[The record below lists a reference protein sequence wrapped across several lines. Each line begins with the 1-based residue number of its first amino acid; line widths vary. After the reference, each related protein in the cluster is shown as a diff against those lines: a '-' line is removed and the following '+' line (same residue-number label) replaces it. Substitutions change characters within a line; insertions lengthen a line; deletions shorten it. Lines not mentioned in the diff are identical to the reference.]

1 VQDRVRTHR
10 RLRGAIA
17 GLKARLSA
25 DRGAAA
31 VEFAIV
37 VPLLFLLIFGIID
50 FGFGFH
56 AWDASENA
64 AREGARVAA
73 VDPNTADIIARVKN
87 STNFL
92 NQSRLNVQIT
102 CSTNNGS
109 SFGACAPA
117 SSWNEGDII
126 RVTVTYGYQFMTPL
140 PRMIG
145 LGSTLTETAISES
158 RFEGQ

>member
-1 VQDRVRTHR
+1 MKLDLEKQTLAQ
-10 RLRGAIA
+10 RLR
-17 GLKARLSA
+17 RRTRSQ
-25 DRGAAA
+25 RGAAA

-56 AWDASENA
+56 AWDAAENA

-73 VDPNTADIIARVKN
+73 VDPSTSDILARVRN
-87 STNFL
+87 SSNFL
-92 NQSRLNVQIT
+92 DQSKLNVTIT

-109 SFGACAPA
+109 SFGACAQGSA
-117 SSWNEGDII
+117 WAEGDII
-126 RVTVTYGYQFMTPL
+126 RVTVVYAYDFITPL
-140 PRMIG
+140 PHMVG
-145 LGSTLTETAISES
+145 LGSHLNETAISEA

>member
-1 VQDRVRTHR
+1 MNAQRRFKTVARRVSR
-10 RLRGAIA
+10 RVG
-17 GLKARLSA
+17 SQ
-25 DRGAAA
+25 RGAAA

-73 VDPNTADIIARVKN
+73 VDPNTADILARVRN
-87 STNFL
+87 SSNFL
-92 NQSRLNVQIT
+92 NQSKLSVAIT

-117 SSWNEGDII
+117 TSWLEGDII
-126 RVTVTYGYQFMTPL
+126 RVTVTYAYAYITPL
-140 PRMIG
+140 PHMIG
-145 LGSTLTETAISES
+145 LGSTLNETAISES

>member
-1 VQDRVRTHR
+1 MKTDFETQSPPQKFRRRVR
-10 RLRGAIA
+10 
-17 GLKARLSA
+17 SE
-25 DRGAAA
+25 RGAAA

-56 AWDASENA
+56 AWDAAENA

-73 VDPNTADIIARVKN
+73 VDPSTTDILARVRN
-87 STNFL
+87 SSNFL
-92 NQSRLNVQIT
+92 DQSKLNVSIT

-109 SFGACAPA
+109 SFGACAQGP
-117 SSWNEGDII
+117 SWKEGDII
-126 RVTVTYGYQFMTPL
+126 RVTVVYAYNFITPL
-140 PRMIG
+140 PRMVG
-145 LGSTLTETAISES
+145 LGSQLNETAISEA

>member
-1 VQDRVRTHR
+1 MNERGRFNRAVGGIGR
-10 RLRGAIA
+10 RMR
-17 GLKARLSA
+17 SQ
-25 DRGAAA
+25 RGAAA

-73 VDPNTADIIARVKN
+73 VDPNTADITARVR
-87 STNFL
+87 SSSSFL
-92 NQSRLNVQIT
+92 NQAKLNVAIT

-109 SFGACAPA
+109 SFGACAPG
-117 SSWNEGDII
+117 STWLEGDIV
-126 RVTVTYGYQFMTPL
+126 RVTVTYAYSFITPL
-140 PRMIG
+140 PHMVG
-145 LGSTLTETAISES
+145 LGSTLNETAISES

>member
-1 VQDRVRTHR
+1 MKTDLETQSLPRTLR
-10 RLRGAIA
+10 RR
-17 GLKARLSA
+17 ARSE
-25 DRGAAA
+25 RGAAA

-56 AWDASENA
+56 AWDAAENA

-73 VDPNTADIIARVKN
+73 VDPSTTDILARVRN
-87 STNFL
+87 SSNFL
-92 NQSRLNVQIT
+92 DQSKLNVSIT

-109 SFGACAPA
+109 SFGACAQA
-117 SSWNEGDII
+117 SAWNEGDII
-126 RVTVTYGYQFMTPL
+126 RVTVIYAYDFITPL
-140 PRMIG
+140 PHMVG
-145 LGSTLTETAISES
+145 LGGHLNETAISEA